1 MNDHKRFLVL
11 GTSRSGGDW
20 PPSVSVAQGL
30 RARGHALRYFADATI
45 QSAVQHLDIPV
56 VVPAPDRELAAYLAP
71 WLARVRKGEVPLEW
85 MDRDSPLT
93 AWSRDNLSVVSELVE
108 QFRPDLILSQF
119 ACIEFAAR
127 LANAT
132 HLPWC
137 YVNPGVYFGPGAR
150 DPELDYD
157 VLTRFLIRIFQPL
170 LESAALVL
178 HGTDPVFDPPPA
190 HLPPSHHYVGP
201 LLWEPTA
208 ACPPYLAEPGEP
220 WVLVTLSSSPQEG
233 EMALARSALRAL
245 SAYPV
250 RVLLTVSE
258 AHPRNELGPMPAN
271 ARVESF
277 VPHSQVLQRACLSM
291 SHAGHGIVAR
301 SLYYGVPMVL
311 VPWGRDQPGVAFRA
325 ARVGTAEVVTRATLT
340 DERLGAAIGKV
351 LATPSYRQEAARFA
365 ERLQAQDAVGTACAL
380 IEGFL
385 ADAV

>member
-1 MNDHKRFLVL
+1 MAYQKRILVL
-11 GTSRSGGDW
+11 GTSLTGGDW
-20 PPSVSVAQGL
+20 PPVVCVAQGL
-30 RARGHALRYFADATI
+30 RERGQALRYFADATI
-45 QSAVQHLDIPV
+45 QSTVQHLDIPV

-71 WLARVRKGEVPLEW
+71 WLASASEREVPRELA
-85 MDRDSPLT
+85 DRDSPLT
-93 AWSRDNLSVVSELVE
+93 AWSRDNLPVVHELAD
-108 QFRPDLILSQF
+108 QFQPDLLLSQLF
-119 ACIEFAAR
+119 CVELAVM

-137 YVNPGVYFGPGAR
+137 FVNPGVYFGPGAR
-150 DPELDYD
+150 DPEWDYAG
-157 VLTRFLIRIFQPL
+157 LGRFFVRIFQAL
-170 LESAALVL
+170 IESAALVL

-190 HLPPSHHYVGP
+190 NLPLHHHYVGP

-208 ACPPYLAEPGEP
+208 ACPAYLTEPGEP
-220 WVLVTLSSSPQEG
+220 WVLVTVSSAPQEG

-245 SAYPV
+245 SGYPV

-258 AHPRNELGPMPAN
+258 AHPRDELGPIPAN

-277 VPHSQVLQRACLSM
+277 VPHSQVLQRACLSV
-291 SHAGHGIVAR
+291 SHAGHGIVSR

-311 VPWGRDQPGVAFRA
+311 VPWDRDQPGIAFRA
-325 ARVGTAEVVTRATLT
+325 AQVGTAEVVTRATLT
-340 DERLGAAIGKV
+340 DERLAAAIGKV

-365 ERLQAQDAVGTACAL
+365 ERLQSQDAVGTACTL